1 MISILHLNAE
11 QCRNSRCSL
20 VQHLKA
26 INSQNKPFESPKLP
40 DWSRIVFVG
49 YSWFRDPRFKGSEN
63 PPYFD
68 AMKHHRL
75 EIDTPTLGAW
85 YRNNHVPPAAYL
97 PPPEHEEIN
106 GGAVIASESP
116 QSRDTGEALE
126 EQQSRHKVIAHLAW
140 VVDSGATFDT
150 VPLGYAKQE
159 DL

>member
-1 MISILHLNAE
+1 MISIQHLNAE

-49 YSWFRDPRFKGSEN
+49 YSWLRDPRLNGDER

-68 AMKHHRL
+68 VMKHHRP

-85 YRNNHVPPAAYL
+85 YRNNHLPPSAYL
-97 PPPEHEEIN
+97 PPPEHDEVN
-106 GGAVIASESP
+106 GGAVTASGSLQP
-116 QSRDTGEALE
+116 L
-126 EQQSRHKVIAHLAW
+126 
-140 VVDSGATFDT
+140 DSGRAWRNNN
-150 VPLGYAKQE
+150 LGAM
-159 DL
+159 